1 MLVAQEKDR
10 VPREGCRALRCDT
23 TVAEAGALMAR
34 YAVHRCRV
42 KARSGKV
49 LGELTIHQILH
60 ALLGEG
66 GASRELDEL
75 CGREAGQEE
84 EGACPACDGE
94 RLADVLAVTEA
105 APSGLLVVDAN
116 CLVTMVNPRGAQIL
130 GMSPKE
136 TLGLPLSV
144 IVSDSELLRLVTE
157 GRECSGRPVRQGERT
172 LLVSTSL
179 LSGGSRPG
187 TVLVFHQLEEM
198 QRQWD
203 AMKRMGDELNSL
215 LENSYDGI
223 IIVDE
228 NRILRVNSSFGRIT
242 GLAPPLL
249 VGKRI
254 AELDSE
260 RHVCLAALQEVVR
273 MSRHHKKSLT
283 VRRSLNSGNEI
294 FVTGSPV
301 FDRHEQVTRVVLNIR
316 DITELKNLEDQIK
329 RLGVGAL
336 PHSAPG
342 GAREQLLQ
350 EIVAESH
357 GMQQLLDL
365 VIRVA
370 QVDSTVLL
378 MGESGVGKDVIAGL
392 IHKLSARYQMP
403 LISVNCG
410 AIPESLLESEFF
422 GYDKGAF
429 TSASRSGKP
438 GLFEQANGGVLFLD
452 EVSELPQNLQVKLLR
467 VIQDRRC
474 RRLGGTRTIDLD
486 VRILAATNR
495 DLRDEVARGS
505 FREDLFYRLYVVPIA
520 IPPLRERRE
529 DILPMALTFL
539 KSFNQKYQVARKL
552 SHELMGVLESYEWP
566 GNVRELQNVVERMV
580 VTADAETL
588 EPRHLP
594 KSIHQEP
601 PDEWMSLL
609 ASGPM
614 NLPQAR
620 ALVERRLIE
629 QALIKTGN
637 TRKAAKL
644 LGITHSTVVRK
655 AQRYGL
661 DVRATIAAAKP
672 YPEQEVQQS

>member
-1 MLVAQEKDR
+1 MLVAHQS
-10 VPREGCRALRCDT
+10 PRAPGQTPESLGCDT
-23 TVAEAGALMAR
+23 TVAEAGAHLAR
-34 YAVHRCRV
+34 HSVHHCQV
-42 KARSGKV
+42 KTKSGKL
-49 LGELTIHQILH
+49 LGELTIHQILN
-60 ALLGEG
+60 ALLEPGGPERRLGELCDRPAEG
-66 GASRELDEL
+66 G
-75 CGREAGQEE
+75 GEE
-84 EGACPACDGE
+84 CPACKVE

-105 APSGLLVVDAN
+105 APSGLVVVDAN
-116 CLVTMVNPRGAQIL
+116 GLVTMVNPRGAQIL
-130 GMSPKE
+130 GLSPKE

-144 IVSDSELLRLVTE
+144 IVNDNELLRMVEE

-179 LSGGSRPG
+179 LSGSRRG

-198 QRQWD
+198 QHQWD
-203 AMKRMGDELNSL
+203 AMKRLGDELDSL

-223 IIVDE
+223 IIADQERV
-228 NRILRVNSSFGRIT
+228 LRVNSSFGRIT
-242 GLAPPLL
+242 GLAPSLL

-254 AELDSE
+254 TDLDGE
-260 RHVCLAALQEVVR
+260 RHVCLAAVQEVIR
-273 MSRHHKKSLT
+273 LSRHHKKSLT
-283 VRRSLNSGNEI
+283 VRRSLNTGNEI

-301 FDRHEQVTRVVLNIR
+301 YDRHEQVTRLVLNIR

-329 RLGVGAL
+329 RLGAGSLAQRD
-336 PHSAPG
+336 PG
-342 GAREQLLQ
+342 GQREQLLQ

-357 GMQQLLDL
+357 SMQQLLDL
-365 VIRVA
+365 VVRVS

-378 MGESGVGKDVIAGL
+378 MGESGVGKDVVAGL
-392 IHKLSARYQMP
+392 IHKLSSRYEKP
-403 LISVNCG
+403 LVSVNCG

-438 GLFEQANGGVLFLD
+438 GLFEQANGGILFLD

-474 RRLGGTRTIDLD
+474 RRLGGTRNIDLD

-495 DLRDEVARGS
+495 ELRDEVARGS

-529 DILPMALTFL
+529 DILPMALAFL
-539 KSFNQKYQVARKL
+539 KNFNQKYQVARKL

-594 KSIHQEP
+594 KSIYQAPQQE
-601 PDEWMSLL
+601 WLSLV

-620 ALVERRLIE
+620 ALMERQLIE
-629 QALIKTGN
+629 QALAKTGN

-661 DVRATIAAAKP
+661 DVRATVAAA
-672 YPEQEVQQS
+672 QQP